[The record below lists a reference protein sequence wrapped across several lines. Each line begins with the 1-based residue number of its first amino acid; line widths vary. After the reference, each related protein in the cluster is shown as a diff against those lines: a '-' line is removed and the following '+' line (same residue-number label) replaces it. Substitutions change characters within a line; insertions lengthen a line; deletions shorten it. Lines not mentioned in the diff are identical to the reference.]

1 MMIHFTKRL
10 YAMIFAVCCMSQTMQ
25 SNDICDEQGRT
36 EIINYLIQQEKEIA
50 LKKSELEKLCK
61 KYFAKNYKTKMLEKK
76 AWVTDENITHYRN
89 MENELDCLLE
99 ETIKNIK
106 MMVVDGASLQS
117 RDLGG
122 LSISDYCKT
131 NEIYY
136 VLRELGA
143 PITLNEQFWGAIVGG
158 VVITSAGAVI
168 ITAAAVVATACYR
181 AYFPQ

>member
-1 MMIHFTKRL
+1 MIHLRTKF
-10 YAMIFAVCCMSQTMQ
+10 YSMIFAICCMSNIMQ
-25 SNDICDEQGRT
+25 SNDMRDEEGRT
-36 EIINYLIQQEKEIA
+36 EIMNYVIAIEKEIA

-143 PITLNEQFWGAIVGG
+143 PITLNEQFWGAIVGCSGG
-158 VVITSAGAVI
+158 VVIITTAVY
-168 ITAAAVVATACYR
+168 VATACYR
-181 AYFPQ
+181 ACFPQ